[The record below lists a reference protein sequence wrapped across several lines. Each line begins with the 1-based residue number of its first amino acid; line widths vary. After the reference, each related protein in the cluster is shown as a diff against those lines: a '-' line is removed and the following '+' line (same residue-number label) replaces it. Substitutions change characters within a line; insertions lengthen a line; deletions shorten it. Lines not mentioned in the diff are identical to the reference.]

1 MFPRSMISTL
11 AADFHLFLEF
21 LAIFYP
27 TCKVSYLVQTFHFH
41 SCVLSC
47 VLGVGRY
54 KALIVKMAEKDI
66 EEQRTQR
73 RINILRRQRR
83 LFENMSKEAQQKT
96 VSIFK
101 DN

>member
-1 MFPRSMISTL
+1 M
-11 AADFHLFLEF
+11 
-21 LAIFYP
+21 
-27 TCKVSYLVQTFHFH
+27 
-41 SCVLSC
+41 
-47 VLGVGRY
+47 
-54 KALIVKMAEKDI
+54 KMAEKDI

-83 LFENMSKEAQQKT
+83 LFENMSKEVQEKT